1 MFFIPSDWFNIAI
14 APGDCQGAGLTFWG
28 NICRDFWC
36 TVGVWVVSLG
46 FSMSIRLRLIS
57 EVRASL
63 FLALPLAGA
72 QMAQSAIAFTD
83 TAMMG
88 QLGNQILAAGGL
100 GAMSFSTLVIIGSGL
115 VSAAS
120 PLAAQAHGAGQPQ
133 QVGQVV
139 RQGFWLAILL
149 TIPVALLI
157 WNAQPLLQRLGQQA
171 DLEQTERYLRAVVWG
186 YLPALGFFILKDFV
200 SAISKPRSVII
211 ITLIS
216 VPLNILGNYVLM
228 YGKFGL
234 PALGLAGIGW
244 SSAIVL
250 WSMFL
255 SLALYIRLHPAF
267 VHYGIFR
274 GFPKFYPP
282 LIQELIHIGLPI
294 SIIVFVETGL
304 FAVTTLLIGQIGAAP
319 LAAHQIALE
328 TAGVT
333 FRIPLGIAF
342 ATTIRV
348 GQLIGQNNPRGARFA
363 GFVGIALGMV
373 FMMGMGALIW
383 TIPGAIVGLFLDV
396 RDPENAAVVPL
407 AQVLLGIAAAF
418 QIFDGIQV
426 IAAAALRGVKD
437 TRVPMLIGIFAYW
450 GMGLTSGYFLGM
462 VLGLGAVGLWWG
474 LALGLAVAAIVLTW
488 RFGTTRMGAAGAVE

>member
-1 MFFIPSDWFNIAI
+1 VFFCI
-14 APGDCQGAGLTFWG
+14 
-28 NICRDFWC
+28 
-36 TVGVWVVSLG
+36 
-46 FSMSIRLRLIS
+46 SMSMRSKLIS

-72 QMAQSAIAFTD
+72 QMAQAAIAFTD

-88 QLGNQILAAGGL
+88 QLGNSALAAGGL
-100 GAMSFSTLVIIGSGL
+100 GAICFSTLVLIGSGL

-120 PLAAQAHGAGQPQ
+120 PLAAQAHGAGQSQ
-133 QVGQVV
+133 QVGRVV

-149 TIPVALLI
+149 AIPVTLLI
-157 WNAQPLLQRLGQQA
+157 WNGQPLLQRLGQQA
-171 DLEQTERYLRAVVWG
+171 DLAQTERYLRAVVWG

-200 SAISKPRSVII
+200 SAISKPRSVIVI
-211 ITLIS
+211 MLIS
-216 VPLNILGNYVLM
+216 VPLNVMGNDVLM
-228 YGKFGL
+228 YGKWGF
-234 PALGLAGIGW
+234 PALGLAGVGW

-255 SLALYIRLHPAF
+255 SLALYIRLHSPF
-267 VHYGIFR
+267 IPYGIFR
-274 GFPKFYPP
+274 GFPRFYLP
-282 LIQELIHIGLPI
+282 LMRELIHIGLPI

-304 FAVTTLLIGQIGAAP
+304 FAVTTLLIGQIGVAP

-348 GQLIGQNNPRGARFA
+348 GQLIGQQNLQGARFA
-363 GFVGIALGMV
+363 GFVGIGLGTG
-373 FMMGMGALIW
+373 FMTCMAVLIW
-383 TIPGAIVGLFLDV
+383 TVPGAIVGLFLDV
-396 RDPENAAVVPL
+396 QDPANAAVVQL
-407 AQVLLGIAAAF
+407 AQVLLGVAATF

-450 GMGLTSGYFLGM
+450 GMGLTSGYVLSRFWGM
-462 VLGLGAVGLWWG
+462 GAVGLWWG
-474 LALGLAVAAIVLTW
+474 LALGLAVAASILTW
-488 RFGTTRMGAAGAVE
+488 RFGTTPFRTTPFGTTPFGTTQMEAGRTVE